1 MFEISLGP
9 LLATIGLIVVGIVI
23 WRSRKPKP

>member
-9 LLATIGLIVVGIVI
+9 LVATIALIIVGIMI